1 MSDVGNHAREGRT
14 RQPKHK
20 SGRYDDSSLRAG
32 DMTESSSEAVN
43 KAACG
48 TTHVKSHM
56 APLWRSIGVGKTWLC
71 LLVRALL
78 RHLRDSLRLQ
88 EADKIIV
95 TPVQQQRTEQGS
107 CRIRLLGQTAS
118 IRSCDACFLLQE
130 KQSAQPCAHDP
141 AAH

>member
-56 APLWRSIGVGKTWLC
+56 APFMEIYRSGKDMA
-71 LLVRALL
+71 VP
-78 RHLRDSLRLQ
+78 S
-88 EADKIIV
+88 
-95 TPVQQQRTEQGS
+95 G
-107 CRIRLLGQTAS
+107 
-118 IRSCDACFLLQE
+118 
-130 KQSAQPCAHDP
+130 PCP
-141 AAH
+141 AAASS